1 MGTMN
6 AENTTGHRET
16 DLELSVAE
24 PAADET
30 VTDTTPRDDSSDGAV
45 TKARKFAGIKFS
57 RKGFI
62 IAGIVAAITIVTVV
76 LILLLSGNGKI
87 YKGPAD
93 DMTMILNVLED
104 GFTVKLIVVNDNIS
118 VGRDCER
125 GVYTKRTNGSYLID
139 GVNVNLAPY
148 SGDYFVVLDDKG
160 RAVAGQII
168 ELSDENCYWY
178 KTAED
183 ITYEKNADGT
193 YRLGDEESVR
203 LQDAGDGLYRV
214 ASDEDEEWMVMLD
227 TQLRVFKTVARLAF
241 TMQVAENEVRNT
253 VYCTV
258 DSDGIYYRSI
268 DLMYEIWIE
277 NGVATVF
284 EVTNSDEYIQ
294 KKRGNDRIV
303 YLMED
308 DEVGEVVTIND
319 SMLLLDGVTY
329 KDLGGGMYY
338 ALKNGR
344 EYRVHLNGDGTY
356 KCYEERV
363 EDGLQGYA
371 EFIWEP
377 GEKLEIRV
385 DGESWLSIIV
395 DGKTAYYSVR
405 EKHTELTKVK

>member
-24 PAADET
+24 PAADVV
-30 VTDTTPRDDSSDGAV
+30 VTDAPPEDDNSDGLVTKTPRF
-45 TKARKFAGIKFS
+45 ARSEVS

-62 IAGIVAAITIVTVV
+62 IAGIVAAITIITVV
-76 LILLLSGNGKI
+76 LILLLSGKGKI

-125 GVYTKRTNGSYLID
+125 GVYTKRTSGSYLID

-168 ELSDENCYWY
+168 ELSDDNCYWY

-214 ASDEDEEWMVMLD
+214 VSDEDEEWMVMLD

-241 TMQVAENEVRNT
+241 TMQVAEDEVRNT

-258 DSDGIYYRSI
+258 DSDGINYRSI
-268 DLMYEIWIE
+268 GLMYEIWIE

-284 EVTNSDEYIQ
+284 AVTNSDEYIQ

-319 SMLLLDGVTY
+319 GMLLLDGVTY

-338 ALKNGR
+338 ALKNGQ